1 MYDNVYKVKD
11 CIDKACKDKIFLE
24 KFIEDGYNQDNF
36 KGYILIPENNG
47 YSIVKDAL
55 KVYDFASI
63 TKAYLY
69 DLDVI
74 GSGFYVI
81 DNAPDTFVADSVFD
95 YCFDLLDRFC
105 PRVKGKYIWSDPI
118 KTPACAWYS
127 KELKELTESVIHTEF
142 DYHCFDMIRWY
153 KYEGKSTIDIYSF
166 GYGVEPCVKTI
177 SSNNDVYADFSKSLN
192 SVLNGNYNIERLYAK
207 LEEVLNITLK
217 GIDLIDEIYFVLGV
231 DNDLSNKIVRVNSNN
246 NLVLTVY

>member
-11 CIDKACKDKIFLE
+11 CIDEACKDKIFLE

-36 KGYILIPENNG
+36 KGYILTSKENR
-47 YSIVKDAL
+47 YSIIKGTP
-55 KVYDFASI
+55 KVYDYAYI

-74 GSGFYVI
+74 GSGFYAI
-81 DNAPDTFVADSVFD
+81 DTAPDTFVADSVFD

-105 PRVKGKYIWSDPI
+105 SRVKGKYIWSDPI

-142 DYHCFDMIRWY
+142 DCHCFDMIRWY
-153 KYEGKSTIDIYSF
+153 KYEGKPAIDIYSF

-177 SSNNDVYADFSKSLN
+177 SSSNNVYSDFSKSLN
-192 SVLNGNYNIERLYAK
+192 SVLNGNYNMERLYAK

-246 NLVLTVY
+246 NLVITVY